1 MRTFS
6 NSSRLSPLVY
16 WVTRSQ
22 QVTTR
27 DRTRS
32 MRLKPHA
39 ALLRE
44 IDRATVISPKA
55 ALEDKVVTMNSQVL
69 YIDEASGARQLM
81 NIVYS
86 QEAGGCACC
95 VSVLAPVGTALIGLS
110 ARQAIE
116 WDFPGGTHRC
126 LRVER
131 VIHQDCPLNVAIP
144 AIPQELTDFG

>member
-1 MRTFS
+1 
-6 NSSRLSPLVY
+6 
-16 WVTRSQ
+16 
-22 QVTTR
+22 
-27 DRTRS
+27 

-110 ARQAIE
+110 AGKPSNGISQAAPI
-116 WDFPGGTHRC
+116 GAC
-126 LRVER
+126 VSS
-131 VIHQDCPLNVAIP
+131 A
-144 AIPQELTDFG
+144 